1 MARILKSLT
10 FGLQLTLVVTT
21 VWLREEKAY
30 GAEGESASGS
40 LAQTE
45 SRKLQ
50 AKVQTKVESSQAGTV
65 GAQQTASSDGAAPP
79 QKGEKVRVSKAADQE
94 HLLRT
99 IRSLPAEKKKQLIE
113 NLKAWQTLSD
123 EQKQVLRDRDVQ
135 LRTRASEEAAA
146 AIADVNL
153 SPEQAELFQK
163 RYIEERRKVEASLK
177 QELEVRRKSELDG
190 MTRRLRQEI
199 QSQEPPR
206 NP

>member
-1 MARILKSLT
+1 MARILKSLA
-10 FGLQLTLVVTT
+10 FGLQLTVVVTT
-21 VWLREEKAY
+21 VLLREEKAS

-50 AKVQTKVESSQAGTV
+50 AKVQTKVETSQAGTA
-65 GAQQTASSDGAAPP
+65 GAQQTASSDGASPL

-177 QELEVRRKSELDG
+177 QEIEVRRKSELDG
-190 MTRRLRQEI
+190 ITRRLKQEI
-199 QSQEPPR
+199 QSPEPLR